1 MMTDKTKEKLIIEWK
16 QIRGN
21 FFNRFNEDKIK
32 FNKAYCT
39 HPLYDSVIKH
49 FDKSFM
55 EVNQIA
61 ESEISNF
68 LENRELDVKIL
79 FQS

>member
-1 MMTDKTKEKLIIEWK
+1 MENINREKLIIEWK

-21 FFNRFNEDKIK
+21 FFNLLQEDEKK
-32 FNKAYCT
+32 FKKAYEN
-39 HPLYDSVIKH
+39 HPLYDSVMKH

-61 ESEISNF
+61 ESEIDIF
-68 LENRELDVKIL
+68 LCKRDTKE
-79 FQS
+79 S

>member
-1 MMTDKTKEKLIIEWK
+1 MNTSKKEKLILEWK

-21 FFNRFNEDKIK
+21 FFNRFNEDKNK
-32 FNKAYCT
+32 FKKAYEA
-39 HPLYDSVIKH
+39 HPLYPSVIKH

-61 ESEISNF
+61 ELEI
-68 LENRELDVKIL
+68 DIL
-79 FQS
+79 LAETNSY

>member
-1 MMTDKTKEKLIIEWK
+1 MNTSKKEKLILEWK

-21 FFNRFNEDKIK
+21 FFNRFKEDKSK
-32 FNKAYCT
+32 FKKAYGV
-39 HPLYDSVIKH
+39 HPLYPSVIKH

-61 ESEISNF
+61 ESEIDILLEETNSN
-68 LENRELDVKIL
+68 
-79 FQS
+79 